1 MQNTNVEK
9 NLQFEYIR
17 AFSIVAVITI
27 HTFYSALLKYG
38 EAASITDQVLYKIIM
53 NMMWWAVPSFLM
65 ISGSLL
71 LDTKKTI
78 SLKKLYG
85 KYIRRML
92 IILFTFGLAFSWL
105 EIVFDSKNIS
115 IVQLPNAL
123 LRVLT
128 GNTWAHMWYIY
139 CLIGLYVLLPVY
151 KLIVDRASNEQL
163 RYILLV
169 LFIFESVFALTK
181 IFGITLG
188 FYCHINTIYPFWFK
202 WERLGIEEC
211 LSVDSN

>member
-38 EAASITDQVLYKIIM
+38 EAASIIDQVLYKIIM

-78 SLKKLYG
+78 SLKK
-85 KYIRRML
+85 
-92 IILFTFGLAFSWL
+92 
-105 EIVFDSKNIS
+105 IV
-115 IVQLPNAL
+115 
-123 LRVLT
+123 
-128 GNTWAHMWYIY
+128 W
-139 CLIGLYVLLPVY
+139 
-151 KLIVDRASNEQL
+151 
-163 RYILLV
+163 
-169 LFIFESVFALTK
+169 
-181 IFGITLG
+181 
-188 FYCHINTIYPFWFK
+188 
-202 WERLGIEEC
+202 
-211 LSVDSN
+211 

>member
-38 EAASITDQVLYKIIM
+38 GAASITDQVLYKIIM
-53 NMMWWAVPSFLM
+53 NIMWWAVPSFLM

-105 EIVFDSKNIS
+105 EIVFDSKIF
-115 IVQLPNAL
+115 
-123 LRVLT
+123 R
-128 GNTWAHMWYIY
+128 
-139 CLIGLYVLLPVY
+139 
-151 KLIVDRASNEQL
+151 
-163 RYILLV
+163 
-169 LFIFESVFALTK
+169 LFSFQMR
-181 IFGITLG
+181 
-188 FYCHINTIYPFWFK
+188 C
-202 WERLGIEEC
+202 
-211 LSVDSN
+211 